1 MWLGVRL
8 VPSLCKTTIVKEP
21 PKRCKADGMR
31 IDDTER
37 INTYELEV
45 ELRTG
50 KPRQRKEWSGEAR
63 LGTFKAA
70 TRL

>member
-1 MWLGVRL
+1 
-8 VPSLCKTTIVKEP
+8 
-21 PKRCKADGMR
+21 MR

-37 INTYELEV
+37 INACELEV

-50 KPRQRKEWSGEAR
+50 KPRQRKEWSGEAQ

-70 TRL
+70 TRLQHQLYDEVGRRSVWHV

>member
-1 MWLGVRL
+1 VVRSEA
-8 VPSLCKTTIVKEP
+8 VSLTLQNKSCQEI
-21 PKRCKADGMR
+21 PKRSKADGMK
-31 IDDTER
+31 IDDTEG
-37 INTYELEV
+37 IKAYELEA

-50 KPRQRKEWSGEAR
+50 KPRQRKEWSGEEQ